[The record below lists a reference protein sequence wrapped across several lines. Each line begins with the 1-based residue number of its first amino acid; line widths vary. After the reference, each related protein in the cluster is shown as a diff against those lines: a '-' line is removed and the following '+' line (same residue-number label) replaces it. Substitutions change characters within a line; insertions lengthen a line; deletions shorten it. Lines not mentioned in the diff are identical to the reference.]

1 MVKRFRPELLESP
14 QKFYS
19 RELGNLSRLNR
30 RGWASAP
37 CPFHISSN
45 NRGRKKSTP
54 FAVRFDSG
62 AFNCLDP
69 TCIASGKANRKDD
82 IVAFVQLRDG
92 LSFKDAA
99 QKLGAWDEAPSPETV
114 RRQEAQDR
122 ERERQRRL
130 EEERREKQHC
140 DLIATRDQL
149 HLAIAFQREV
159 ESRLDEL
166 NAGADPITANE
177 VDDCWA
183 VMALSLDYER
193 RMAFEYRSAAGLET
207 LYGE

>member
-1 MVKRFRPELLESP
+1 VKHFRPELLEPP
-14 QKFYS
+14 QSFYA
-19 RELGNLSRLNR
+19 RELGILSRPNR
-30 RGWASAP
+30 RGWASGR
-37 CPFHISSN
+37 CPFHKSSN

-62 AFNCLDP
+62 GFNCLDP
-69 TCIASGKANRKDD
+69 TCGAGGKD
-82 IVAFVQLRDG
+82 IVAFVQLRDNV
-92 LSFKDAA
+92 SFKQAA
-99 QKLGAWDEAPSPETV
+99 ISLGAWDESPSPAVV

-149 HLAIAFQREV
+149 HLAIAFQREA